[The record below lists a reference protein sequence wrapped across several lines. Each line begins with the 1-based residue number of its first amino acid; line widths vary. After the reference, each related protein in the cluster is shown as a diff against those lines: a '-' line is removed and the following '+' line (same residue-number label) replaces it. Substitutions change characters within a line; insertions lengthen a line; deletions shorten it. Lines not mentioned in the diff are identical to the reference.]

1 MSNRQHT
8 PLVSIVVPCFQSG
21 QWLNQLASE
30 VKQAMI
36 AAGFSYELILVNDC
50 SSDDTWDTIKNIT
63 ANDDNVHGID
73 LVFNTGQYRSTI
85 CGLVQTQGEI
95 IVTMDDDLQQPPREL
110 PKLIEMLLDNDT
122 TDCVIASFDNK
133 KHNRLRNL
141 GTGIMD
147 LLFRV
152 IYKKPRGIRSTSMR
166 AMRRP
171 LVTAI
176 SEYSTINPNINP
188 LIFQTTNRI
197 KSVAVEHQER
207 AAGKSGYGILRLLTL
222 MIDNVVSVSTL
233 PLKCI
238 SMIGFLAALASFVL
252 GAFYVLQYF
261 FTEKIK
267 SDTGFMTQV
276 LLIIFFGGT
285 TLFAIG
291 LLGEYI
297 IRILE
302 EVRGRPRFVIR
313 QTTTVESPN
322 DPSAKA

>member
-1 MSNRQHT
+1 
-8 PLVSIVVPCFQSG
+8 VVPCFQSS
-21 QWLNQLASE
+21 QWLAQLTSE
-30 VKQAMI
+30 VKQAMTE
-36 AAGFSYELILVNDC
+36 AGFSYELILVNDC
-50 SSDDTWDTIKNIT
+50 SPDDTWHTIQDIA
-63 ANDDNVHGID
+63 ANDDNVRGID
-73 LVFNTGQYRSTI
+73 LVFNTGQYRSTL
-85 CGLVQTQGEI
+85 CGLLQTQGEI
-95 IVTMDDDLQQPPREL
+95 IVTTDDDLQQPPREL
-110 PKLIEMLLDNDT
+110 PKLIQMLLDNDA
-122 TDCVIASFDNK
+122 TDCVIAAFGNK
-133 KHNRLRNL
+133 KHNLLRNL

-176 SEYSTINPNINP
+176 SEYSTINPNINA

-197 KSVAVEHQER
+197 KSVSVEHQER
-207 AAGKSGYGILRLLTL
+207 VAGKSGYGILRLLTL
-222 MIDNVVSVSTL
+222 LIDNVVSVSTL

-238 SMIGFLAALASFVL
+238 SMVGFLAAFASFIL
-252 GAFYVLQYF
+252 GVFYVLQYF
-261 FTEKIK
+261 FTENIAA
-267 SDTGFMTQV
+267 DTGFMTQV

-313 QTTTVESPN
+313 QATNVESQN
-322 DPSAKA
+322 DSAAEA

>member
-1 MSNRQHT
+1 MSSCQHT
-8 PLVSIVVPCFQSG
+8 PLVSIVVPCFQSS
-21 QWLNQLASE
+21 QWLAQLTSE
-30 VKQAMI
+30 VKQAMTE
-36 AAGFSYELILVNDC
+36 AGFSYELILVNDC
-50 SSDDTWDTIKNIT
+50 SPDDTWNTIQDIA
-63 ANDDNVHGID
+63 ANDDNVRGID
-73 LVFNTGQYRSTI
+73 LVFNTGQYRSTL
-85 CGLVQTQGEI
+85 CGLLQTQGEI
-95 IVTMDDDLQQPPREL
+95 IVTTDDDLQQPPREL
-110 PKLIEMLLDNDT
+110 PKLIQMLLDNDA
-122 TDCVIASFDNK
+122 TDCVIASFGNK
-133 KHNRLRNL
+133 KHNLLRNL

-176 SEYSTINPNINP
+176 SEYSTINPNINA

-197 KSVAVEHQER
+197 KSVSVEHQER
-207 AAGKSGYGILRLLTL
+207 VAGKSGYGILRLLTL
-222 MIDNVVSVSTL
+222 LIDNVVSVSTL

-238 SMIGFLAALASFVL
+238 SMVGFLAAFASFIL
-252 GAFYVLQYF
+252 GVFYVLQYF
-261 FTEKIK
+261 FTENIAA
-267 SDTGFMTQV
+267 DTGFMTQV

-313 QTTTVESPN
+313 QATNVESQN
-322 DPSAKA
+322 DSAAEA

>member
-1 MSNRQHT
+1 MSNTQPT
-8 PLVSIVVPCFQSG
+8 PLVSIVVPCFRSG
-21 QWLNQLASE
+21 QWLDQLAAE
-30 VKQAMI
+30 IKQAM
-36 AAGFSYELILVNDC
+36 AKAKFSYELILVNDC
-50 SSDDTWDTIKNIT
+50 SPDDTWDTIQNIAAT
-63 ANDDNVHGID
+63 DENVRGID
-73 LVFNTGQYRSTI
+73 LVFNTGQYRSTL
-85 CGLVQTQGEI
+85 CGLLQAQGEI
-95 IVTMDDDLQQPPREL
+95 IVTTDDDLQQPPSEL
-110 PKLIEMLLDNDT
+110 PKLIQTLLDNNN
-122 TDCVIASFDNK
+122 TDCVIAAFANK
-133 KHNRLRNL
+133 KHNPLRNL

-147 LLFRV
+147 ILFRV

-171 LVTAI
+171 LVAAI

-197 KSVAVEHQER
+197 MSVPVDHQQRAV
-207 AAGKSGYGILRLLTL
+207 GNSGYGILRLITL

-238 SMIGFLAALASFVL
+238 SMIGFLAAFASFVL
-252 GAFYVLQYF
+252 GIYYVLQYF
-261 FTEKIK
+261 FTENIK

-297 IRILE
+297 IRIME

-322 DPSAKA
+322 DPPVEA

>member
-1 MSNRQHT
+1 MSSCQHT
-8 PLVSIVVPCFQSG
+8 PLVSIVVPCFQSS
-21 QWLNQLASE
+21 QWLAQLTSE
-30 VKQAMI
+30 VKQAMTE
-36 AAGFSYELILVNDC
+36 AGFSYELILVNDC
-50 SSDDTWDTIKNIT
+50 SPDNTWNTIQDIA
-63 ANDDNVHGID
+63 ANDDNVRGID
-73 LVFNTGQYRSTI
+73 LVFNTGQYRATL
-85 CGLVQTQGEI
+85 CGLLQAQGEI
-95 IVTMDDDLQQPPREL
+95 IVTTDDDLQQPPREL
-110 PKLIEMLLDNDT
+110 PKLIQMLLDNDA
-122 TDCVIASFDNK
+122 TDCVIASFGNK
-133 KHNRLRNL
+133 KHNLLRNL

-176 SEYSTINPNINP
+176 SEYSTINPNINA

-197 KSVAVEHQER
+197 KSVSVEHQER
-207 AAGKSGYGILRLLTL
+207 VAGKSGYGILRLLTL
-222 MIDNVVSVSTL
+222 LIDNVVSVSTL

-238 SMIGFLAALASFVL
+238 SMVGFLAAFASFIL
-252 GAFYVLQYF
+252 GVFYVLQYF
-261 FTEKIK
+261 FTENIAA
-267 SDTGFMTQV
+267 DTGFMTQV

-313 QTTTVESPN
+313 QATNVESQN
-322 DPSAKA
+322 DSAAEA

>member
-1 MSNRQHT
+1 MSSCQHT
-8 PLVSIVVPCFQSG
+8 PLVSIVVPCFQSS
-21 QWLNQLASE
+21 QWLAQLTSE
-30 VKQAMI
+30 VKQAMTE
-36 AAGFSYELILVNDC
+36 AGFSYELILVNDC
-50 SSDDTWDTIKNIT
+50 SPDDTWHTIQDIA
-63 ANDDNVHGID
+63 ANDDNVRGID
-73 LVFNTGQYRSTI
+73 LVFNTGQYRSTL
-85 CGLVQTQGEI
+85 CGLLQTQGEI
-95 IVTMDDDLQQPPREL
+95 IVTTDDDLQQPPREL
-110 PKLIEMLLDNDT
+110 PKLIQMLLDNDA
-122 TDCVIASFDNK
+122 TDCVIAAFGNK
-133 KHNRLRNL
+133 KHNLLRNL

-176 SEYSTINPNINP
+176 SEYSTINPNINA

-197 KSVAVEHQER
+197 KSVSVEHQER
-207 AAGKSGYGILRLLTL
+207 VAGKSGYGILRLLTL
-222 MIDNVVSVSTL
+222 LIDNVVSVSTL

-238 SMIGFLAALASFVL
+238 SMVGFLAAFASFIL
-252 GAFYVLQYF
+252 GVFYVLQYF
-261 FTEKIK
+261 FTENIAA
-267 SDTGFMTQV
+267 DTGFMTQV

-313 QTTTVESPN
+313 QATNVESQN
-322 DPSAKA
+322 DSAAEA

>member
-1 MSNRQHT
+1 MSSCQHT
-8 PLVSIVVPCFQSG
+8 PLVSIVVPCFQSS
-21 QWLNQLASE
+21 QWLAQLTSE
-30 VKQAMI
+30 VKQAMTE
-36 AAGFSYELILVNDC
+36 AGFSYELILVNDC
-50 SSDDTWDTIKNIT
+50 SPDDTWNTIQDIA
-63 ANDDNVHGID
+63 ANDDNVRGID
-73 LVFNTGQYRSTI
+73 LVFNTGQYRSTL
-85 CGLVQTQGEI
+85 CGLLQTQGEI
-95 IVTMDDDLQQPPREL
+95 IVTTDDDLQQPPREL
-110 PKLIEMLLDNDT
+110 PKLIQMLLDNDA
-122 TDCVIASFDNK
+122 TDCVIAAFGNK
-133 KHNRLRNL
+133 KHNLLRNL

-176 SEYSTINPNINP
+176 SEYSTINPNINA

-197 KSVAVEHQER
+197 KSVSVEHQER
-207 AAGKSGYGILRLLTL
+207 VAGKSGYGILRLLTL
-222 MIDNVVSVSTL
+222 LIDNVVSVSTL

-238 SMIGFLAALASFVL
+238 SMVGFLAAFASFIL
-252 GAFYVLQYF
+252 GVFYVLQYF
-261 FTEKIK
+261 FTENIAA
-267 SDTGFMTQV
+267 DTGFMTQV

-313 QTTTVESPN
+313 QATNVESQN
-322 DPSAKA
+322 DSAAEA

>member
-1 MSNRQHT
+1 
-8 PLVSIVVPCFQSG
+8 VVPCFQSS
-21 QWLNQLASE
+21 QWLAQLTSE
-30 VKQAMI
+30 VKQAMTE
-36 AAGFSYELILVNDC
+36 AGFSYELILVNDC
-50 SSDDTWDTIKNIT
+50 SPDDTWNTIQDIA
-63 ANDDNVHGID
+63 ANDDNVRGID
-73 LVFNTGQYRSTI
+73 LVFNTGQYRSTL
-85 CGLVQTQGEI
+85 CGLLQTQGEI
-95 IVTMDDDLQQPPREL
+95 IVTTDDDLQQPPREL
-110 PKLIEMLLDNDT
+110 PKLIQMLLDNDA
-122 TDCVIASFDNK
+122 TDCVIAAFGNK
-133 KHNRLRNL
+133 KHNLLRNL

-176 SEYSTINPNINP
+176 SEYSTINPNINA

-197 KSVAVEHQER
+197 KSVSVEHQER
-207 AAGKSGYGILRLLTL
+207 VAGKSGYGILRLLTL
-222 MIDNVVSVSTL
+222 LIDNVVSVSTL

-238 SMIGFLAALASFVL
+238 SMVGFLAAFASFIL
-252 GAFYVLQYF
+252 GVFYVLQYF
-261 FTEKIK
+261 FTENIAA
-267 SDTGFMTQV
+267 DTGFMTQV

-313 QTTTVESPN
+313 QATNVESQN
-322 DPSAKA
+322 DSAAEA

>member
-1 MSNRQHT
+1 
-8 PLVSIVVPCFQSG
+8 
-21 QWLNQLASE
+21 
-30 VKQAMI
+30 
-36 AAGFSYELILVNDC
+36 
-50 SSDDTWDTIKNIT
+50 
-63 ANDDNVHGID
+63 
-73 LVFNTGQYRSTI
+73 
-85 CGLVQTQGEI
+85 
-95 IVTMDDDLQQPPREL
+95 
-110 PKLIEMLLDNDT
+110 
-122 TDCVIASFDNK
+122 
-133 KHNRLRNL
+133 
-141 GTGIMD
+141 
-147 LLFRV
+147 
-152 IYKKPRGIRSTSMR
+152 
-166 AMRRP
+166 
-171 LVTAI
+171 
-176 SEYSTINPNINP
+176 
-188 LIFQTTNRI
+188 
-197 KSVAVEHQER
+197 
-207 AAGKSGYGILRLLTL
+207 

-261 FTEKIK
+261 FTENIK

-322 DPSAKA
+322 DPSVEA

>member
-1 MSNRQHT
+1 MSKPQT
-8 PLVSIVVPCFQSG
+8 APLVSIVVPCFRSS
-21 QWLNQLASE
+21 QWLDQLASE
-30 VKQAMI
+30 VKQAMV

-50 SSDDTWDTIKNIT
+50 SPDDTWNTIQSI
-63 ANDDNVHGID
+63 AAHDDSVRGID
-73 LVFNTGQYRSTI
+73 LVFNTGQYRSTL
-85 CGLVQTQGEI
+85 CGLAKARGEI
-95 IVTMDDDLQQPPREL
+95 IVTTDDDLQQPPSEL
-110 PKLIEMLLDNDT
+110 PKLIQMLLDDET

-152 IYKKPRGIRSTSMR
+152 IYKKPRGIHSTSMR

-197 KSVAVEHQER
+197 KSVSVEHQER
-207 AAGKSGYGILRLLTL
+207 VAGKSGYGILRLITL

-252 GAFYVLQYF
+252 GAFYALQYF
-261 FTEKIK
+261 FTDNIK

-313 QTTTVESPN
+313 QTTCVASQNE
-322 DPSAKA
+322 PSTEA

>member
-1 MSNRQHT
+1 MSKPQT
-8 PLVSIVVPCFQSG
+8 APLVSIVVPCFRSS
-21 QWLNQLASE
+21 QWLDQLASE
-30 VKQAMI
+30 IKQAM
-36 AAGFSYELILVNDC
+36 AEAEFSYELILVNDC
-50 SSDDTWDTIKNIT
+50 SPDDTWNTIQNIAAT
-63 ANDDNVHGID
+63 DENVRGID

-85 CGLVQTQGEI
+85 CGLLQAQGEI
-95 IVTMDDDLQQPPREL
+95 IVTTDDDLQQPPSEL
-110 PKLIEMLLDNDT
+110 PKLIQTLLDNDN

-133 KHNRLRNL
+133 KHNPLRNL
-141 GTGIMD
+141 GSGIMD
-147 LLFRV
+147 MLFRV

-197 KSVAVEHQER
+197 MSIPVEHQQR
-207 AAGKSGYGILRLLTL
+207 VAGNSGYGILRLITL

-252 GAFYVLQYF
+252 GTYYVLQYF
-261 FTEKIK
+261 FTENIK

-297 IRILE
+297 IRIME

-322 DPSAKA
+322 DPSVEA